1 MKPRGFIRSWEFAAG
16 AASMMLLL
24 AGGTVVGAG
33 MAQRQSSPPANGF
46 ACTVSSVTDGDTL
59 RCAEREPDGRAIRI
73 RVSGI
78 AARERDGSCSAS
90 HPCPRAS
97 AEQSTAALERL
108 ALGQRLQCTMMNRSF
123 GRRAA
128 FCRRSDGVDLSCAMV
143 RSGMAAR
150 WDRHWGRHRC

>member
-1 MKPRGFIRSWEFAAG
+1 MKRRGFICSWEFTAG

-33 MAQRQSSPPANGF
+33 MAQRQPSEAASGF

-59 RCAEREPDGRAIRI
+59 RCLELEPDGRAIRVRI
-73 RVSGI
+73 SGI
-78 AARERDGSCSAS
+78 AARERDGSCSAG
-90 HPCPRAS
+90 HPCPGAS
-97 AEQSTAALERL
+97 ADESAAALERL
-108 ALGQRLQCTMMNRSF
+108 AVGQRLQCTMANRSY

-128 FCRRSDGVDLSCAMV
+128 FCRRSDGIDLSCAMV

-150 WDRHWGRHRC
+150 WDRHWGRHHC